1 MRRSR
6 HGAARLHVLVI
17 AHAMQEYGMIVIDV
31 AGHPKVYAEYEGT
44 AHWNGVIVNKTVSKI
59 PYSAFKVLQYT
70 P

>member
-1 MRRSR
+1 
-6 HGAARLHVLVI
+6 
-17 AHAMQEYGMIVIDV
+17 MIVIDV

-44 AHWNGVIVNKTVSKI
+44 AHWNGVIANKTVSKI

>member
-31 AGHPKVYAEYEGT
+31 AGHPKVYAE
-44 AHWNGVIVNKTVSKI
+44 
-59 PYSAFKVLQYT
+59 L
-70 P
+70 

>member
-1 MRRSR
+1 
-6 HGAARLHVLVI
+6 
-17 AHAMQEYGMIVIDV
+17 MQEYGMIVIDV